1 MAQIITNQREKKLT
15 AESDIVVV
23 VQLVDSVNLTT
34 NVVILSG
41 LVQVLDGGVLR
52 VTTEDELALLGPK

>member
-1 MAQIITNQREKKLT
+1 M
-15 AESDIVVV
+15 
-23 VQLVDSVNLTT
+23 VQLVDSFNLTT
-34 NVVILSG
+34 NVELLSG